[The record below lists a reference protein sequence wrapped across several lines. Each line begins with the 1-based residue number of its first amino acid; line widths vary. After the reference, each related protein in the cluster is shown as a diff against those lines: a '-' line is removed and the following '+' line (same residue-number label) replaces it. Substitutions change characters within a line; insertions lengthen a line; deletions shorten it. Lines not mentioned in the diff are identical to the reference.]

1 MPGEQRSGIVP
12 WHMWGETKTVA
23 VRSSG
28 GLVTFEGAQ
37 FARIN
42 YSRPDTWSF
51 VLSAKIVDQG
61 GQLQAGT
68 VLSVHYDLTI
78 GVGRSSIT
86 IPDFHTF
93 NFDYG
98 NIAKTLLIGQV
109 LWTNTVANRVSSQ
122 GVVGP
127 APDNV
132 QSVNYASTSW
142 IDTFV
147 SQDIQVQVR
156 VGLDSAGEATNAVV
170 DCSAYFS
177 PRVHVRPEWHIK
189 RFPGN
194 EQGGT

>member
-12 WHMWGETKTVA
+12 WHLWGETKTVA
-23 VRSSG
+23 VQSSG
-28 GLVTFEGAQ
+28 GLVSFNSDQ
-37 FARIN
+37 FARIS

-51 VLSAKIVDQG
+51 VLAAKLVDQG
-61 GQLQAGT
+61 GQLQEGT
-68 VLSVHYDLTI
+68 VLSVHYDITI

-86 IPDFHTF
+86 IPDWHVFTF
-93 NFDYG
+93 NYG
-98 NIAKTLLIGQV
+98 NIAKTLLVGQL

-122 GVVGP
+122 GIVGP
-127 APDNV
+127 PE
-132 QSVNYASTSW
+132 SVNYAATSW

-147 SQDIQVQVR
+147 SQDIQLQVR
-156 VGLDSAGEATNAVV
+156 VGLDSAGEATTAVV

-177 PRVHVRPEWHIK
+177 PRVHIRPEWHIK